1 MLNPFQ
7 SLNHERLEQVLAGLF
22 PQKVELREKGKMV
35 LFASVG
41 TMGRHSW
48 GSEESCVRGMKKSV

>member
-22 PQKVELREKGKMV
+22 PQKVELREGKDGIIRFRWNNGPTF
-35 LFASVG
+35 LG
-41 TMGRHSW
+41 ERR
-48 GSEESCVRGMKKSV
+48 ELRERGMKKSV